1 MNETLKI
8 VNPHG
13 SRGLRVAVAEYPVP
27 YEHTE
32 EGREALA
39 ARAPD
44 PVTLAQLNATTQAA
58 LDKAADSIIAEITG
72 GTVPSG
78 TMTDEELE
86 AATAPQA

>member
-39 ARAPD
+39 MRVPTDAEIEAH
-44 PVTLAQLNATTQAA
+44 LHEIE
-58 LDKAADSIIAEITG
+58 LDAAADSVIGEITG